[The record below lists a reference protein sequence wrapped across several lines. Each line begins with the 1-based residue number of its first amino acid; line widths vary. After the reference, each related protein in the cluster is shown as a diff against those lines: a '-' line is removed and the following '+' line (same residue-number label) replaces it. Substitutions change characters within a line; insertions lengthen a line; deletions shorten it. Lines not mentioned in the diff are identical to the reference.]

1 MDGWTDGNTDRT
13 TQNVGR
19 KTSLPREA
27 GTAEAGRGCYGNLPW
42 RRREEEEG
50 VISAAACG
58 FAGLGGSRLFDCL
71 CALCSRKGSVRLDE
85 KDRGTQHRLSV

>member
-42 RRREEEEG
+42 RRREE
-50 VISAAACG
+50 
-58 FAGLGGSRLFDCL
+58 GGG
-71 CALCSRKGSVRLDE
+71 AWWWVR
-85 KDRGTQHRLSV
+85 G